1 VTQRIQSFAQKLGRV
16 PTGWWVVLLTLPAIA
31 PLARSGFFESHDGLF
46 HAYRLSA
53 LDRAVRA
60 GVLYPRWFPE
70 FAFGYGH
77 PVLNFYGPLSY
88 YWGLPFTLLGADA
101 TLAVKLVFA
110 SGLVASG
117 LGMYLFARSYLDRAP
132 ALVAAVV
139 YAYLPYH
146 LVDLY
151 VRGAL
156 AEFLAFVWFPLVLWT
171 FRAVVQ
177 NDRSTR
183 FILIPLAALSLAALV
198 VTHSLSA
205 LIFAPVLLVYLA
217 LLLIR
222 AGNGQALGA
231 VAASLALA
239 VALSAFYWLP
249 VLAESQ
255 YVGLGSGAS
264 QGYQDH
270 LVTIGNLLSA
280 SLGYAY
286 PTETSATP
294 MFPLGLLQVAI
305 LVAGLFL
312 AVRRGPR
319 QWIVLFFLSVGLVST
334 FMLLTVS
341 EPVWRLL
348 EPGLAFLQYPWRF
361 QALIVLAT
369 AFLAGALCASACQA
383 LRAASCWSLAL
394 VCCVAVGAWSLWHLP
409 FAQTHPSLSVEAM
422 WQRDR
427 DQGQVGATW
436 TGEYLPVW
444 VQEQRWALAR
454 PVPEPTAGEPALPA
468 GQVQLDGVGYT
479 RAKLT
484 IDAPQ
489 GERITLHQFH
499 YPSWQAKWQDDVI
512 PSRPEGAL
520 GLATFDLPPG
530 QGSLDVRLAT
540 TTAQMWGTVT
550 SLITA
555 LMLSVT
561 LVAQFQLGRVKPLWG
576 TALLCAWILLLTA
589 VLVASMIWPNGYVRA
604 VMPVRANLEDTVEVL
619 AYSTE
624 DSSYRPGDTMPVT
637 VYWRAL
643 RDLDKNYK
651 TFVHLTDADVT
662 RQPAQHDGDPNG
674 GFTPTTRW
682 VPGEIVPD
690 THALA
695 LPEDLAPGL
704 YRLWA
709 GMYDYETLRN
719 LDAVSPPET
728 ATADRVLLGEVEVV
742 AP

>member
-1 VTQRIQSFAQKLGRV
+1 
-16 PTGWWVVLLTLPAIA
+16 
-31 PLARSGFFESHDGLF
+31 
-46 HAYRLSA
+46 
-53 LDRAVRA
+53 
-60 GVLYPRWFPE
+60 
-70 FAFGYGH
+70 
-77 PVLNFYGPLSY
+77 
-88 YWGLPFTLLGADA
+88 
-101 TLAVKLVFA
+101 
-110 SGLVASG
+110 
-117 LGMYLFARSYLDRAP
+117 
-132 ALVAAVV
+132 
-139 YAYLPYH
+139 
-146 LVDLY
+146 
-151 VRGAL
+151 
-156 AEFLAFVWFPLVLWT
+156 
-171 FRAVVQ
+171 
-177 NDRSTR
+177 
-183 FILIPLAALSLAALV
+183 
-198 VTHSLSA
+198 
-205 LIFAPVLLVYLA
+205 
-217 LLLIR
+217 
-222 AGNGQALGA
+222 
-231 VAASLALA
+231 
-239 VALSAFYWLP
+239 
-249 VLAESQ
+249 
-255 YVGLGSGAS
+255 
-264 QGYQDH
+264 
-270 LVTIGNLLSA
+270 
-280 SLGYAY
+280 
-286 PTETSATP
+286 
-294 MFPLGLLQVAI
+294 
-305 LVAGLFL
+305 
-312 AVRRGPR
+312 
-319 QWIVLFFLSVGLVST
+319 
-334 FMLLTVS
+334 
-341 EPVWRLL
+341 
-348 EPGLAFLQYPWRF
+348 
-361 QALIVLAT
+361 
-369 AFLAGALCASACQA
+369 
-383 LRAASCWSLAL
+383 
-394 VCCVAVGAWSLWHLP
+394 VAVGAWSLWHLP

-454 PVPEPTAGEPALPA
+454 PAPEPTAGEPALPA

-499 YPSWQAKWQDDVI
+499 YPGWQAKWQDDVI
-512 PSRPEGAL
+512 PSRPEGAF

-530 QGSLDVRLAT
+530 QGSLDVRLAI